1 MVSIKVSGIDK
12 AVTQLKKYKQTVDDK
27 INAVIER
34 LMDEGFDIAVSVFEG
49 ALYAGVNDVTVLY
62 PYWQGDTMVLAADGK
77 AVAFIEFGTGT
88 NYYDYPDQ
96 SVYANNPEL
105 KPHGQF
111 GKGHGE
117 DVRWWYKGSPGN
129 GGRPKRHVR
138 KDGTVWYDSVWST
151 SWGNPPARAM
161 YQASK
166 KFDPDHVME
175 VAREVFK

>member
-1 MVSIKVSGIDK
+1 MGIQVSGIDR
-12 AVTQLKKYKQTVDDK
+12 ALSQLKRYSRTVDDK
-27 INAVIER
+27 IKDVIER
-34 LMDEGFDIAVSVFEG
+34 LMDEGFDIAVSEFEG

-96 SVYANNPEL
+96 DVYTAHPDL
-105 KPHGQF
+105 KPHGEF
-111 GKGHGE
+111 GKKHGKE
-117 DVRWWYKGSPGN
+117 VRWWYKGEPGT
-129 GGRPKRHVR
+129 GGRPKRHTR
-138 KDGTVWYDSVWST
+138 KDGTVWYDTVWST

-166 KFDPDHVME
+166 KFDRDHVLE
-175 VAREVFK
+175 VAREVFR

>member
-1 MVSIKVSGIDK
+1 MGIQVSGIDR
-12 AVTQLKKYKQTVDDK
+12 ALSQLKRYSRTVDDK
-27 INAVIER
+27 IKDVIER
-34 LMDEGFDIAVSVFEG
+34 LMDEGFDIAVSEFEG

-96 SVYANNPEL
+96 DVYTAHPDL
-105 KPHGQF
+105 KPHGEF
-111 GKGHGE
+111 GKKHGKE
-117 DVRWWYKGSPGN
+117 VRWWYKGEPGT
-129 GGRPKRHVR
+129 GGRPKRHTR
-138 KDGTVWYDSVWST
+138 KDGTVWYDTVWST

-166 KFDPDHVME
+166 KFDRDHVLE
-175 VAREVFK
+175 VARQA